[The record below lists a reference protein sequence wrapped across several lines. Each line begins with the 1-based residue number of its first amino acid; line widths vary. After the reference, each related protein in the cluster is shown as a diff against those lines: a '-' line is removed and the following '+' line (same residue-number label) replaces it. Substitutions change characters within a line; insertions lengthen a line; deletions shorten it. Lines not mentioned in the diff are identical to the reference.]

1 MPVRSWCP
9 AASRRRA
16 RSGWLAAVWPG
27 CSARAPRRSAPTGPA
42 GRRSPGWSGR
52 RRPARL
58 SPVRAGSAGSPKRLR
73 MYANLDQPNL
83 SPRTT
88 GWENA
93 AMTASTGRLTALQA
107 SWLFDGTGSALI
119 SDPVVLIEGSTIRGV
134 SSGGSPPRG
143 ATVIDLSGATL
154 LPGLVDTHVH
164 LAFDTSA
171 DAVGNLA
178 RRQDGEV

>member
-1 MPVRSWCP
+1 
-9 AASRRRA
+9 
-16 RSGWLAAVWPG
+16 
-27 CSARAPRRSAPTGPA
+27 
-42 GRRSPGWSGR
+42 
-52 RRPARL
+52 
-58 SPVRAGSAGSPKRLR
+58 

-93 AMTASTGRLTALQA
+93 AMTTSTGRLTALQA

-171 DAVGNLA
+171 DASPPSAIWVTAATCHSGCAA
-178 RRQDGEV
+178 RPACRRSSPPGRRSPRPPGTATTWAGPRSPPSREW